1 MPSCGLA
8 KWARDE
14 HNADRVHVVARRR
27 VIQCEVA
34 SLRNFA
40 ATLPLAL
47 ASALAQTA
55 APPTFDVAYVKALPQ
70 ELHGADFKVT
80 PASVSF
86 NGYPLGFMIR
96 WAYGLHPYQAFETAG
111 PAWLEP
117 GLGCVRFDVIGKAD
131 HPVPV
136 EQLRLM
142 LRTLLAERLKL
153 SLHRAAREM
162 TVAAISVAK
171 GGPKLHP
178 SEESEMTL
186 RAEGD
191 VMHFK
196 GAVISRLD
204 EELYQF
210 VPYLVVDETGLQGR
224 YDFDLNVW
232 QYRDLTDPSV
242 PGNRIDL
249 SRGADKALQSL
260 GLRLQLK
267 RASVEV
273 LVIDRAEKE
282 PAPN

>member
-1 MPSCGLA
+1 MRRKRMPSCGLA

-14 HNADRVHVVARRR
+14 HNADRVHDIARRR
-27 VIQCEVA
+27 VIRSEVA
-34 SLRNFA
+34 SLRNSA
-40 ATLPLAL
+40 AILPLAL

-55 APPTFDVAYVKALPQ
+55 APPSFDVAYVKALPQ
-70 ELHGADFKVT
+70 DLHGGDFKVT
-80 PASVSF
+80 PTSVSF

-162 TVAAISVAK
+162 TVAAISVGE

-224 YDFDLNVW
+224 WERPEF
-232 QYRDLTDPSV
+232 R
-242 PGNRIDL
+242 
-249 SRGADKALQSL
+249 
-260 GLRLQLK
+260 
-267 RASVEV
+267 
-273 LVIDRAEKE
+273 
-282 PAPN
+282 